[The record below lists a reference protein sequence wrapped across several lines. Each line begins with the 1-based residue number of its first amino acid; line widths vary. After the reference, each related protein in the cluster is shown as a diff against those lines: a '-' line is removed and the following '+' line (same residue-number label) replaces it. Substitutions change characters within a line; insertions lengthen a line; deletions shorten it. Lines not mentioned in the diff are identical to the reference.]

1 MNYQLS
7 IMSYQSTTAHLNI
20 AEIKK
25 DTLIMKDGS
34 VRAVILVSS
43 VNFALKSEDEQ
54 KALIA
59 GYVTMLNMLE
69 YPLQILIQS
78 RKMNIDDYLND
89 LEERA
94 RVQTNELLKIHT
106 EDYLSYVREI
116 ITIGNIMSKKFYIIV
131 SYDPGGHSRPSFIK
145 RAIGV
150 FTPTKVIRLKESV
163 FAKYRAYLD
172 KRIDNV
178 LSGLSNLSLRAV
190 RLDTESLIE
199 LFYSTFNP
207 DVSQAQK
214 LGKIEELQVER

>member
-1 MNYQLS
+1 M
-7 IMSYQSTTAHLNI
+7 QSTTAHLNI
-20 AEIKK
+20 AEIKQ
-25 DTLIMKDGS
+25 DALIMKDGS

-54 KALIA
+54 NALIA

-106 EDYLSYVREI
+106 QDYLSYVREI

-131 SYDPGGHSRPSFIK
+131 PYDSGGHSRPSFIH
-145 RAIGV
+145 RAISV
-150 FTPTKVIRLKESV
+150 FMPTKVIRLKEAV

-214 LGKIEELQVER
+214 LGKIDELQVEQ

>member
-1 MNYQLS
+1 M
-7 IMSYQSTTAHLNI
+7 QSTTAHLNI

>member
-1 MNYQLS
+1 MLHVLS
-7 IMSYQSTTAHLNI
+7 MQSTTAHLNI
-20 AEIKK
+20 AEIKQ

-54 KALIA
+54 NALIA

-106 EDYLSYVREI
+106 QDYLSYVREI
-116 ITIGNIMSKKFYIIV
+116 ITIGNIMSKKFYIIIP
-131 SYDPGGHSRPSFIK
+131 YDPGGHSRPSFIH

-150 FTPTKVIRLKESV
+150 FMPTKVIRLKEAV
-163 FAKYRAYLD
+163 FTKYRAYLD

-207 DVSQAQK
+207 DVSQSQK
-214 LGKIEELQVER
+214 LGKIDELQVEQ